1 MAISTTVEEKLAQ
14 PVREFLERPKK
25 LYIDG
30 EWVDALSGKTFPTLD
45 PATGEVLSEVPEAG
59 AEDVDRAVKAA
70 RKAFDDGRW
79 SDLSPHKRARVLYRI
94 ASLIDEH
101 RDELAQIETL
111 DNGKPVAQAGGEMVA
126 VAETFRYYAGWA
138 SKVYGDTNPTAANMF
153 SYTLR
158 EPVGVCGQII
168 PWNFPAVMAAWK
180 IAPAIALGNT
190 VVLKPAEQTP
200 LSALRIAE
208 LCHEAGLPKGVL
220 NVVTGPGSTGAAI
233 VEHPE
238 VDKIAFTGST
248 EVGREIMR
256 NASGTLK
263 RVSLELGGKSPNIIF
278 ADSDLGPAVQ
288 ASLWG
293 IFVNA
298 GQVCTAGSRLLVEKS
313 VHEEVVE
320 RLKSSVSQF
329 KLGHGLEPGTTMG
342 PVVSEE
348 QLRRVVGY
356 IEEGKKAGADLVVG
370 GSRPEGA
377 GLEAGYFVEPTIFDY
392 VDNKMKIAQEE
403 IFGPVLSVI
412 PFEGVEDAVRKANDV
427 IYGLAAAVWTKDI
440 TKAHRLARAI
450 RAGTVWINTY
460 NVTDLGVSF
469 GGYKQSGFGR
479 ELGKYS
485 IDLYTQIKSVFV
497 QL

>member
-1 MAISTTVEEKLAQ
+1 MAITTIEERISE
-14 PVREFLERPKK
+14 PVRSFLSRKK
-25 LYIDG
+25 QLFIDG
-30 EWVDALSGKTFPTLD
+30 QWVDAVSQKTFPTVD
-45 PATGEVLSEVPEAG
+45 PATSETLCEVFEAG
-59 AEDVDRAVKAA
+59 PEDVDRAVSAA
-70 RKAFDDGRW
+70 RRAFDDGRW
-79 SDLSPHKRARVLYRI
+79 SDLSPHRRARVLLKI

-101 RDELAQIETL
+101 RDELAQLETL
-111 DNGKPVAQAGGEMVA
+111 DNGKPLSQATGEMVA

-138 SKVYGDTNPTAANMF
+138 NKVFGDTNPTAANIF

-180 IAPAIALGNT
+180 IAPAIAFGNT

-200 LSALRIAE
+200 LTALRLAE
-208 LCHEAGLPKGVL
+208 ICDEAGLPKGVL

-233 VEHPE
+233 VAHPA

-256 NASGTLK
+256 TAAGTLK
-263 RVSLELGGKSPNIIF
+263 KVSLELGGKSPNIVF
-278 ADSDLGPAVQ
+278 ADADLEAAAQ

-293 IFVNA
+293 IFANA
-298 GQVCTAGSRLLVEKS
+298 GQICTAGSRLLVEES
-313 VHEEVVE
+313 IHDEVLE
-320 RLKSSVSQF
+320 RLKNAASQF
-329 KLGHGLEPGTTMG
+329 KLGHGLDSSTTLG
-342 PVVSEE
+342 PVVSRE
-348 QLRRVVGY
+348 QLERVMGY
-356 IEEGKKAGADLVVG
+356 IQKGTEEGARLVRG
-370 GSRPEGA
+370 GSPPDDESLRS
-377 GLEAGYFVEPTIFDY
+377 GYFIEPTIFDN
-392 VDNKMKIAQEE
+392 VDNSMKIAQEE

-412 PFEGVEDAVRKANDV
+412 PFRGTDEAVRIANDV

-440 TKAHRLARAI
+440 SKAHKLARAI

-460 NVTDLGVSF
+460 NVTDLAVSF

-485 IDLYTQIKSVFV
+485 VDLYTQIKSVFV

>member
-1 MAISTTVEEKLAQ
+1 MSVSTIQDLISK
-14 PVREFLERPKK
+14 PVREFLDRKK
-25 LYIDG
+25 QLFIDG
-30 EWVDALSGKTFPTLD
+30 EWVDALSQKTFATID
-45 PATGEVLSEVPEAG
+45 PATGETLCEVAEAQ
-59 AEDVDRAVKAA
+59 AEDVDKAVMAA
-70 RKAFDDGRW
+70 RRAFDDGRW
-79 SDLSPHKRARVLYRI
+79 SDLSPHKRARLLYKI

-101 RDELAQIETL
+101 RQELAQIETV
-111 DNGKPVAQAGGEMVA
+111 DNGKPVGQATGEMVA

-138 SKVYGDTNPTAANMF
+138 NKVFGDTNPTAANMF

-180 IAPAIALGNT
+180 IAPAIAFGNT

-200 LSALRIAE
+200 LSALRLAE
-208 LCHEAGLPKGVL
+208 LCDEAGLPKGVL
-220 NVVTGPGSTGAAI
+220 NVVTGDGSTGAAI
-233 VEHPE
+233 VEHPQ

-248 EVGREIMR
+248 EVGRQIMR
-256 NASGTLK
+256 SAAGTLK
-263 RVSLELGGKSPNIIF
+263 KVSLELGGKSPNIVL
-278 ADSDLGPAVQ
+278 ADADLDAAAQ

-293 IFVNA
+293 IFANA
-298 GQVCTAGSRLLVEKS
+298 GQICTAGSRLLVEES
-313 VHEEVVE
+313 VHDELMQRLE
-320 RLKSSVSQF
+320 RSTGQF
-329 KLGHGLEPGTTMG
+329 RLGHGLDPSTTMG

-348 QLRRVVGY
+348 QLQRVVGY
-356 IEEGKKAGADLVVG
+356 IEAGKQ
-370 GSRPEGA
+370 EGA
-377 GLEAGYFVEPTIFDY
+377 QLVRGGERPSDPSIPPGYFVEPTIFDA

-412 PFEGVEDAVRKANDV
+412 PFRGTDDAIRIANDV
-427 IYGLAAAVWTKDI
+427 IYGLAAAVWTNDLS
-440 TKAHRLARAI
+440 TAHRLARSI

-485 IDLYTQIKSVFV
+485 VDLYTQIKSVFV

>member
-1 MAISTTVEEKLAQ
+1 MAISTAVEEKLAQ

-30 EWVDALSGKTFPTLD
+30 EWVDALSGKTFSTLD
-45 PATGEVLSEVPEAG
+45 PATGEVLCEVPEAG
-59 AEDVDRAVKAA
+59 PEDVDRAVKAA

-79 SDLSPHKRARVLYRI
+79 SDLSPHKRARVLFKI

-138 SKVYGDTNPTAANMF
+138 NKVYGDTNPTAANMF

-158 EPVGVCGQII
+158 EPIGVCGQII

-248 EVGREIMR
+248 EVGKQIMR
-256 NASGTLK
+256 NAAGTLK
-263 RVSLELGGKSPNIIF
+263 RVSLELGGKSPNIVF

-288 ASLWG
+288 AALWG
-293 IFVNA
+293 IFVNT
-298 GQVCTAGSRLLVEKS
+298 GQICTAGSRLLVEKS

-370 GSRPEGA
+370 GSRPEGG
-377 GLEAGYFVEPTIFDY
+377 GLEAGYFVEPTIFDN

-440 TKAHRLARAI
+440 TKAHRLARSI

-460 NVTDLGVSF
+460 NVTDMGVSF